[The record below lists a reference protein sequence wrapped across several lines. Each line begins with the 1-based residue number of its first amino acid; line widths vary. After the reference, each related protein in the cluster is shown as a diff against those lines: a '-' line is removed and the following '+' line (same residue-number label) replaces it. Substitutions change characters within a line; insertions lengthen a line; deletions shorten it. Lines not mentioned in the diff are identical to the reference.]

1 MDGWQNQVQV
11 HHRWKKSVIHS
22 KSLTI
27 YLIEG
32 VTVHLRRGWSGVKV
46 KSSCGIL
53 VAANLRFALK
63 EIHFLVCFAQQFY
76 WRGDKVQGRGKA
88 QVTLG

>member
-1 MDGWQNQVQV
+1 M
-11 HHRWKKSVIHS
+11 
-22 KSLTI
+22 TI

-32 VTVHLRRGWSGVKV
+32 VTVHLRGVERDWSGVKV

-53 VAANLRFALK
+53 LAANLRFALK

-88 QVTLG
+88 QVTLGQQLLQNLFRGKLLKCYGL

>member
-1 MDGWQNQVQV
+1 M
-11 HHRWKKSVIHS
+11 
-22 KSLTI
+22 TI

-32 VTVHLRRGWSGVKV
+32 VTVHLRGSTLQRERLEWS
-46 KSSCGIL
+46 KSEVIL
-53 VAANLRFALK
+53 WNSSSANLVRLK
-63 EIHFLVCFAQQFY
+63 EIHFLVCFAAQQFY